1 MVGRVIRFDRVS
13 TVSMKI
19 EFCRFVTMCS
29 DYDRS
34 RLPDLLV
41 HPSFYEHVCTLS
53 DVRSHLNVMEPAQLT
68 VSVDTVASVVCADG
82 RVLAANVELEPYYE
96 PCIGNGVRPNFTS
109 YTFARRMPMYRVA
122 ERAPRYVIWTEA
134 DPLPVCA
141 TVVARTDL
149 YGLSDAVRAAVDW
162 SRIMVITKTVSV
174 AVFDLDRT
182 LIDDEDRF
190 LDGAVS
196 VLEHART
203 AFDAVV
209 LWSHGSPLHVD
220 RQVGEFKRHGIG
232 FDLVLS
238 NAFGVKK
245 SCKNLLY
252 LYNHFVDTYFSK
264 AVLIDD
270 SVFNWTPEY
279 THCIV
284 PTAGVRSVVQI
295 TRALDRC

>member
-1 MVGRVIRFDRVS
+1 MGHGFGAHQSRDTLI
-13 TVSMKI
+13 
-19 EFCRFVTMCS
+19 FVVMS
-29 DYDRS
+29 FSYDGS
-34 RLPDLLV
+34 LLPDLLV
-41 HPSFYEHVCTLS
+41 HPSFYKHVCTVS
-53 DVRSHLNVMEPAQLT
+53 GVQSHLNVMEPSQLT
-68 VSVDTVASVVCADG
+68 VSADTVASVVRADG
-82 RVLAANVELEPYYE
+82 RVLDTNVELEPYYD
-96 PCIGNGVRPNFTS
+96 PCIGYGVRPNVTS

-141 TVVARTDL
+141 TVVARTDV
-149 YGLSDAVRAAVDW
+149 YGLSNAVRTAVDW
-162 SRIMVITKTVSV
+162 SRTMLITKTVSV

-196 VLEHART
+196 VLEYART

-220 RQVGEFKRHGIG
+220 RQVAEFNRHGIL

-238 NAFGVKK
+238 NASGVTK
-245 SCKNLLY
+245 SCKNLLH

-264 AVLIDD
+264 AVLVDD

-279 THCIV
+279 THCVV
-284 PTAGVRSVVQI
+284 PTAGIRSVVQI